1 MSDKVFFDTNILVY
15 AFDKGELRKH
25 KIAFGLVT
33 QGYQTQNAVI
43 SAQVLKEFFV
53 TVTQK
58 TAKKMSQKD
67 AEQAVRDFA
76 LWTVVETSVTLVI
89 EGIAIH
95 RKQQMSFWDAMIVA
109 AAKESHCPVIL
120 SEDMSHDSVIENI
133 RITNPFL

>member
-1 MSDKVFFDTNILVY
+1 MSDRVFFDTNILVY
-15 AFDKGELRKH
+15 AFDKGERKKH
-25 KIAFGLVT
+25 KIAFDLVT

-43 SAQVLKEFFV
+43 SAQILKEFFV

-58 TAKKMSQKD
+58 TAKKMSPKD

-76 LWTVVETSVTLVI
+76 LWTVVETSVALVI

-95 RKQQMSFWDAMIVA
+95 RKHRLSFWDAMIIA
-109 AAKESHCPVIL
+109 AAKESNCTALL
-120 SEDMSHDSVIENI
+120 SEDMSHNSVIENI